1 MLPLEWLPQYSPFK
15 FNILL
20 LAPPLLFLPPPP
32 LCYRPSFLSSFTSH
46 PEARWRRRPGRW
58 QTESCC
64 RRMVC
69 SCISGESSPFFLL
82 PYNTELFPFYKG
94 DSCDE
99 GACGCGHLHYCAPSL
114 RFFFFNQH
122 PNLFC
127 FLYCHPSLSL
137 TFPFSETKI

>member
-1 MLPLEWLPQYSPFK
+1 MHPVYNTFASLCHHCHMLLPFFFKKNYIIFLQKIQVSFPFPMLSLEWLPQYSPFK

-82 PYNTELFPFYKG
+82 PYNTKVF
-94 DSCDE
+94 S
-99 GACGCGHLHYCAPSL
+99 
-114 RFFFFNQH
+114 
-122 PNLFC
+122 
-127 FLYCHPSLSL
+127 FLQRR
-137 TFPFSETKI
+137 